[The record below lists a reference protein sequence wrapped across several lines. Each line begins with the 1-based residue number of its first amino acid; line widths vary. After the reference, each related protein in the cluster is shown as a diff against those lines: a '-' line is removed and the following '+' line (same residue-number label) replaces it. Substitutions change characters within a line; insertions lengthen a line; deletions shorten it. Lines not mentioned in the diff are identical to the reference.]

1 MNKQQNLLIHFHKE
15 GLFLVL
21 KNTKISDYILEEKSQ
36 QLPVM
41 NRIHQEINN
50 SKRILNCILQVQ
62 LRHQVHGG
70 SSFRKLFDV
79 IWEHWVLSKDTR
91 AISLITMNILD
102 INFSHSFFRLFQSN
116 LYDNCQ
122 FRIYRWISFG

>member
-62 LRHQVHGG
+62 LRHQVHGRFFLSQTIRCNLRTLSTFQG
-70 SSFRKLFDV
+70 HKGNLLDNYEHFGHKFQPFLF
-79 IWEHWVLSKDTR
+79 
-91 AISLITMNILD
+91 
-102 INFSHSFFRLFQSN
+102 
-116 LYDNCQ
+116 
-122 FRIYRWISFG
+122 